1 MSSAAYWEQRYSSG
15 GDSGSGS
22 EGINA
27 AWKAMVLNDF
37 VAEHRVTDVLE
48 YGCGDGRQLAL
59 ADYPRYTGLDVSAT
73 AIALCEERFA
83 SDGTKD
89 FLQLPPPW
97 PLAADL
103 VLSLDVIYHL
113 TEDLVFERH
122 MVDVFTSAI
131 YWVALYT
138 TDSDR
143 IDPDFVPASHVRHW
157 PVATYVEEAFPDWEL
172 IDLIMNP
179 APHMGGCD
187 FYIYERR

>member
-1 MSSAAYWEQRYSSG
+1 
-15 GDSGSGS
+15 
-22 EGINA
+22 
-27 AWKAMVLNDF
+27 
-37 VAEHRVTDVLE
+37 
-48 YGCGDGRQLAL
+48 
-59 ADYPRYTGLDVSAT
+59 
-73 AIALCEERFA
+73 
-83 SDGTKD
+83 
-89 FLQLPPPW
+89 LPPPW

-143 IDPDFVPASHVRHW
+143 IDPEFIPANHVRHW
-157 PVATYVEEAFPDWEL
+157 PVSTYVKEAFPDWEL

-187 FYIYERR
+187 FHIYERR